1 MKKSRFQ
8 KTGLFYCFNEKAGE
22 IYFAIK
28 ARRESERETIHLS
41 ISKRFTDK

>member
-28 ARRESERETIHLS
+28 ARRESESEIHLS
-41 ISKRFTDK
+41 ISKKFTDK

>member
-22 IYFAIK
+22 VYFAIK
-28 ARRESERETIHLS
+28 ARRESEIHVS
-41 ISKRFTDK
+41 ISKKFTDK